1 VSHHGERGM
10 MMERIKSVDRAINLL
25 ECFTEEKNEIGVTEL
40 AKLIGLTKPS
50 AYRLAETLLT
60 RGYLIKDSDRLRYQ
74 IGPKVLNL
82 SKVYFCKVDIRTM
95 ALPHMNKIHD
105 TFDEGV
111 FLFMVIGDKR
121 VCVESVEST
130 QPLRR
135 VISVG
140 EALPLGVG
148 ASGKL
153 LVAYQGFQSYQG
165 LNHNELD
172 QIREQGYSVSH
183 DETGDNISA
192 VAVPIRNHS
201 GQVIGALTM
210 AGSSLRYSEE
220 FIYRY
225 IPVMQ
230 QHGENISRELGFLKN
245 G

>member
-1 VSHHGERGM
+1 
-10 MMERIKSVDRAINLL
+10 MERIKSVDRAIDLL
-25 ECFTEEKNEIGVTEL
+25 ECFTEAKTEIGVTEL

-60 RGYLIKDSDRLRYQ
+60 RGYLIKDPDRLRYQ
-74 IGPKVLNL
+74 MGPKVLNL
-82 SKVYFCKVDIRTM
+82 AKTFFYKVDIRTM
-95 ALPHMNKIHD
+95 ALPHMKKIHD
-105 TFDEGV
+105 IFDEGV

-121 VCVESVEST
+121 VCVESVESS

-140 EALPLGVG
+140 EALALGVG

-153 LVAYQGFQSYQG
+153 LVAYQGFESYQG
-165 LNHNELD
+165 LNHNELSK
-172 QIREQGYSVSH
+172 IRQRGYSVSH
-183 DETGDNISA
+183 NETGDNISA
-192 VAVPIRNHS
+192 VAVPIRNHL

-220 FIYRY
+220 FIAHY

-230 QHGENISRELGFLKN
+230 EHGENISWELGFRQN
-245 G
+245 S

>member
-1 VSHHGERGM
+1 
-10 MMERIKSVDRAINLL
+10 MERIKSVDRAIDLL
-25 ECFTEEKNEIGVTEL
+25 ECFTEAKSEIGVTEL
-40 AKLIGLTKPS
+40 AILIGLTKPS

-60 RGYLIKDSDRLRYQ
+60 RGYLIKDPDRLRYQ

-82 SKVYFCKVDIRTM
+82 SKTFFYKVDIRTM
-95 ALPHMNKIHD
+95 ALPHMKKLHD
-105 TFDEGV
+105 SFNEGV

-121 VCVESVEST
+121 VCVESVESS

-140 EALPLGVG
+140 EALLLGVG

-153 LVAYQGFQSYQG
+153 LVAYQGFESYRG
-165 LNHNELD
+165 LEQKELD
-172 QIREQGYSVSH
+172 QIRKSGYSVSH

-192 VAVPIRNHS
+192 VAVPIRNHV

-220 FIYRY
+220 FISRY

-230 QHGENISRELGFLKN
+230 QHGDNISRELGFLQK